1 VCACVCAW
9 VVYLLGVGWGGARRS
24 QHAQQAHFVHGA
36 RAFAFAFAL
45 IFALLTNSPTH
56 THTHKHAQ
64 APYSAHLTRSHSFSF
79 ARSLAL
85 ALSLSLRS
93 VGAVGSLSTLTLALP
108 PAVFIISCLA
118 VPCASSSQSQ
128 LAADDVSPLRQ

>member
-1 VCACVCAW
+1 VGRGAASMHNRHILYMARVLLLLLLLS
-9 VVYLLGVGWGGARRS
+9 YLRCS
-24 QHAQQAHFVHGA
+24 
-36 RAFAFAFAL
+36 L
-45 IFALLTNSPTH
+45 IHLHTH